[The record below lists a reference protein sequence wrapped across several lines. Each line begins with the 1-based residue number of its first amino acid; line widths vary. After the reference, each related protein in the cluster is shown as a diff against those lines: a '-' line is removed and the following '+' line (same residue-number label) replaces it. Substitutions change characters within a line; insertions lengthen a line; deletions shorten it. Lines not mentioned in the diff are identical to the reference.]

1 MTTGAVEVAVGVG
14 EVERGAELPSP
25 VHPAAAK
32 TTTRSA
38 MLRRRVLTDGA
49 SYANP
54 PNREGATAVKQLE
67 VRRHAQRDP
76 DEDKLSARGRTQ
88 ARMLGEAS
96 EGLRYAVVFVSPAQ
110 RAAETAA
117 WFLRGAG
124 HGLPDHEVILGLGG
138 RDESGGTP
146 EGMAAGL
153 RSLLERIPDGAR
165 AIAFSHTPLIER
177 GASELSGRDLEPLQ
191 ECEGV
196 LLTLHDGGALTVDE
210 LRLGAQE

>member
-1 MTTGAVEVAVGVG
+1 M
-14 EVERGAELPSP
+14 
-25 VHPAAAK
+25 
-32 TTTRSA
+32 
-38 MLRRRVLTDGA
+38 
-49 SYANP
+49 
-54 PNREGATAVKQLE
+54 KQLE

-88 ARMLGEAS
+88 ARTLGEAS

-124 HGLPDHEVILGLGG
+124 HGLPDHEVIAGLGG

-146 EGMAAGL
+146 EAMAAGL
-153 RSLLERIPDGAR
+153 RSLLDRIPEGAR

-177 GASELSGRDLEPLQ
+177 GAFALTGREFEPLA

-196 LLTLHDGGALTVDE
+196 LLTRHEDGTLTVDE
-210 LRLGAQE
+210 LRLGARA